1 MWNGGVD
8 YVHHFAGFR
17 PNCWLPLP
25 LQWILWLRVWIWSC
39 LRNGTKDTLP
49 SCCFLLSV
57 TAMAIWRQR
66 RWYNHQRSA
75 MEWIAPGG
83 EWLLLLLLLLPRVNN
98 AIVDDTLRLIQT
110 TTIIISDMQICSLYS
125 SIFFVCS
132 SLLSCS
138 TIKMNVCT
146 VWRLHT
152 LN

>member
-1 MWNGGVD
+1 MKWGGWLCSS
-8 YVHHFAGFR
+8 F
-17 PNCWLPLP
+17 CWLQTKLLVAPA
-25 LQWILWLRVWIWSC
+25 IAMDFMASC
-39 LRNGTKDTLP
+39 VDMVMSSERNKRHIAQL
-49 SCCFLLSV
+49 LLS
-57 TAMAIWRQR
+57 AQR
-66 RWYNHQRSA
+66 HGDGHLATTRLFYHQRSA